1 MGDTTTPPKAL
12 ARALTDVQQFEGA
25 LKQCVTVPLAQHEY
39 DALVSFSYNVGSRAF
54 CQSTL
59 VRKLNA
65 EDYAGACAELLR
77 WRFFQGKDCAL
88 PANAKILVYAP
99 TFRDDHRMNVY
110 NIDYQRV
117 LYTLSEKDG
126 GDWYVVVR
134 LHPNLA
140 DKAGIVNYSD
150 KVLNGTSYPIMNEL
164 IMGSDLLITDY
175 SSVMFDA
182 MEGRK
187 KVVIY
192 AEDIDQYVD
201 DRGFYFDIRNLPF
214 PVVENNDELISCLH
228 SFDSESYEQA
238 VRKFQEE
245 VGLFSDGNASR
256 RTVKYILKR
265 IEYKDGTRG

>member
-1 MGDTTTPPKAL
+1 
-12 ARALTDVQQFEGA
+12 
-25 LKQCVTVPLAQHEY
+25 
-39 DALVSFSYNVGSRAF
+39 
-54 CQSTL
+54 
-59 VRKLNA
+59 
-65 EDYAGACAELLR
+65 
-77 WRFFQGKDCAL
+77 
-88 PANAKILVYAP
+88 
-99 TFRDDHRMNVY
+99 
-110 NIDYQRV
+110 
-117 LYTLSEKDG
+117 
-126 GDWYVVVR
+126 
-134 LHPNLA
+134 
-140 DKAGIVNYSD
+140 
-150 KVLNGTSYPIMNEL
+150 MNEL
-164 IMGSDLLITDY
+164 IRGSDLLITDD
-175 SSVMFDA
+175 SSVRFDA